1 MLFFGKRVRDGLYS
15 SEIQELCEHLIYL
28 DKLLHTCVVFLE
40 DGKDFVL
47 LRIKGGVNASDVVPT
62 G

>member
-1 MLFFGKRVRDGLYS
+1 MDLYS

-28 DKLLHTCVVFLE
+28 DKLLHTCVVFPE